1 MVYNRSTNKRG
12 YTILTNNNLGICIQ
26 NGIPT
31 IWDINETCIGMHW
44 EYYIGKYWGYNGK
57 PTIMEMC
64 SWYFVEN
71 VQFQW
76 VLEGDVEG
84 K

>member
-1 MVYNRSTNKRG
+1 MKHALGCIGNITLGNIG
-12 YTILTNNNLGICIQ
+12 DTPWEANNNGDVY
-26 NGIPT
+26 P
-31 IWDINETCIGMHW
+31 
-44 EYYIGKYWGYNGK
+44 
-57 PTIMEMC
+57 
-64 SWYFVEN
+64 WYFVEN